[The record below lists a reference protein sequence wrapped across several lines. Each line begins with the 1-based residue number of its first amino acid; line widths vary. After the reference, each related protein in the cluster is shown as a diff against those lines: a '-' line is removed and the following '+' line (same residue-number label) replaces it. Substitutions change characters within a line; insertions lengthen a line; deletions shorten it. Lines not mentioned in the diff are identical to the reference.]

1 MTTGQ
6 DTPYKDVRAL
16 ARGLGVIE
24 ALSEMGWAKVGEL
37 STAVD
42 IDRSSLYRLINTLI
56 QLGYVVR
63 RKEDG
68 AVALTVK
75 IAHLAAGLRD
85 GDVIAQIAAP
95 FMRDLTKEVLW
106 PSDFASFIRGSVTI
120 RFSTH
125 QISPMSVHRGVI
137 GKNRHLF
144 RSAIGSAILS
154 AMTPAEL
161 DAALDI
167 VERVGGEEADEA
179 RNRHAVNRLV
189 ESVRAAGYASSIGA
203 LESNIS
209 AIALP
214 VFGPD
219 RRVAG
224 AMNLIFFRRAMTSA
238 EAAARYLPAMKHC
251 VTGIETALVKRAA
264 EEEGAANADPV
275 HQENNI

>member
-1 MTTGQ
+1 VPTDL

-16 ARGLGVIE
+16 ARGLKVIE
-24 ALSEMGWAKVGEL
+24 ALSETGWARIGEL
-37 STAVD
+37 STAID
-42 IDRSSLYRLINTLI
+42 IDRSSLYRLINTLV

-75 IAHLAAGLRD
+75 IAHIAECLRD
-85 GDVIAQIAAP
+85 GDVVAQIAAP
-95 FMRDLTKEVLW
+95 FMRELTREVLW

-125 QISPMSVHRGVI
+125 KISPMSVHRGVI
-137 GKNRHLF
+137 GTNRHLF

-154 AMTPAEL
+154 AMMPAEL

-167 VERVGGEEADEA
+167 VERLGGEEAEYA
-179 RNRHAVNRLV
+179 RNRHAVDRLL
-189 ESVRAAGYASSIGA
+189 EAVREAGYASSTGA

-209 AIALP
+209 AIAVPL
-214 VFGPD
+214 FGPD

-224 AMNLIFFRRAMTSA
+224 AINLIFFRRAMTTA
-238 EAAARYLPAMKHC
+238 EAARRHLSAMRQC
-251 VTGIETALVKRAA
+251 VDGIEQALVRKSSQSNSA
-264 EEEGAANADPV
+264 
-275 HQENNI
+275 

>member
-1 MTTGQ
+1 MSSGQ

-16 ARGLGVIE
+16 ARGLKVIE

-37 STAVD
+37 STAVE
-42 IDRSSLYRLINTLI
+42 IDRSSLYRLINTLV

-75 IAHLAAGLRD
+75 IAHLADGLRD
-85 GDVIAQIAAP
+85 GDVVAQIAAP
-95 FMRDLTKEVLW
+95 FLRELTKEVLW

-125 QISPMSVHRGVI
+125 KISPMSVHRGVI

-167 VERVGGEEADEA
+167 VERLGGEEAEEA

-189 ESVRAAGYASSIGA
+189 ETVREAGYASSIGA

-209 AIALP
+209 AIAIP

-224 AMNLIFFRRAMTSA
+224 AVNLIFFRRAMTST
-238 EAAARYLPAMKHC
+238 EAAARHLPAMRRC
-251 VTGIETALVKRAA
+251 VGQIEAAMADHASAQEGTA
-264 EEEGAANADPV
+264 DSPPV
-275 HQENNI
+275 H